1 MLQLRSK
8 RGFTLLEIIIVLAI
22 VASLSFLGVKMMSGT
37 FSSKAREL
45 SWRMSSTIRYL
56 YNSAITENKTI
67 RLTLDFESNSYWA
80 EATHEKFLLEKGE
93 DKEMSEKRRAE
104 QEKKSPKKDEAEPA
118 EDGKAGDEGEDKI
131 SYIEP
136 IETTFG
142 SIEAPF
148 VTTRTLP
155 SGLYLKDVWTE
166 HDEGAVGGGR
176 AYVYFYPNGTSEMA
190 VINFKDEADEK
201 HVSIMIN
208 PFNGE
213 TNISS
218 EYRSI
223 EKK

>member
-1 MLQLRSK
+1 
-8 RGFTLLEIIIVLAI
+8 
-22 VASLSFLGVKMMSGT
+22 MMSGT

-104 QEKKSPKKDEAEPA
+104 QEKESPKKDEGETAP
-118 EDGKAGDEGEDKI
+118 EDKI
-131 SYIEP
+131 SYVEP
-136 IETTFG
+136 MVATFG
-142 SIEAPF
+142 SVEAPF
-148 VTTRTLP
+148 LETRNLP
-155 SGLYLKDVWTE
+155 SGLYIKDVWTE
-166 HDEGAVGGGR
+166 HDEGPVGGGR
-176 AYVYFYPNGTSEMA
+176 AYVYFYPNGTSELA

-201 HVSIMIN
+201 HISIKIN
-208 PFNGE
+208 PFSGE